1 MLPSPFKIIQEY
13 SVVWCLLHYMTAH
26 KWGWGILLC
35 HMTQL
40 VMARHSCTK
49 DISMAANSFAVW
61 QECSS
66 SESIFSNLTLWQ
78 EKEITQ
84 LTKLLLWELS
94 QVGWCRCG
102 TRWGVVLDKCK
113 CGHEKPLTS
122 RCYLGNLQ
130 WDMITTYHEWR
141 GTMVSATGRCGRL
154 NNVPNIT
161 TKVKEVQ
168 LYFSLRQ
175 YCCFKVMM
183 NCCG

>member
-13 SVVWCLLHYMTAH
+13 SVVRCLLHYMTAH

-40 VMARHSCTK
+40 VMPIWYRHSCTK

-78 EKEITQ
+78 EKVITQ
-84 LTKLLLWELS
+84 PTKLLLWELS

-102 TRWGVVLDKCK
+102 TRWGVVLDKCR

-122 RCYLGNLQ
+122 KCYLGTTCNGIWSPPTMNGGGQWCLLQ
-130 WDMITTYHEWR
+130 GDMADW
-141 GTMVSATGRCGRL
+141 TMFLIILPKWKKYNWIS
-154 NNVPNIT
+154 
-161 TKVKEVQ
+161 
-168 LYFSLRQ
+168 
-175 YCCFKVMM
+175 FKRILLF
-183 NCCG
+183 